1 MSAASLAHV
10 PSESRLWRYVGKLL
24 HLRWVL
30 LVNGFRRAKLRAKI
44 GMVVL
49 GLLILAGL
57 GFAFFL
63 SWLFLRF
70 LNSPQ
75 LAQFMGNFSPLLESI
90 PVLVISASAVVILF
104 TSFGVLLQA
113 LYLAGDMDFLLSAP
127 IPIRAIFITKLMQA
141 ILPNLGLVLLFG
153 LPVLYGLGVSMGY
166 TLLYYPLV
174 LIVLVLMA
182 LAIGGLASL
191 LVMAVV
197 RVFPARRVAEVLGF
211 LVAIFSFIC
220 SQSGQ
225 LANYANVS
233 ADQATRLLSMT
244 ARLNTPWSPLA
255 WIGRGLVDIG
265 EGRWLSGFALFLLT
279 ILLASG
285 IFAVSLATA
294 ERLYYSGW
302 ASVQVS
308 ATRKK
313 GVPPRKITTQLER
326 APATRATPLGIL
338 LDRAIPT
345 PVRGI
350 IAKDFLM
357 LRRDLRNMSQLVTP
371 LILGILYAFML
382 IRSGGQAPAGRGEAP
397 AAFMA
402 LLQSLMTYANIALS
416 LFVGWTLLSRLAAM
430 GFSQEGKNYWMV
442 KVAPISAGRLLAAKY
457 LVAYLPTLSLVWLF
471 LLIISLL
478 QRASLGVL
486 VFGLAVVALIMAGTA
501 GINLAFGVVGANF
514 KWEDPRRIS
523 QGGIG
528 CLGAIVSLLFF
539 VVSLTLFFG
548 PTLLLGLFNAP
559 QSAGQ
564 LVGLL
569 LGGAFSLA
577 CALIPLWL
585 VRARVPRLA
594 ED

>member
-10 PSESRLWRYVGKLL
+10 PSESHLWRYVGKLL
-24 HLRWVL
+24 RLRWVL
-30 LVNGFRRAKLRAKI
+30 LINGFRRAKLRRKI

-49 GLLILAGL
+49 ALLVLAGL

-70 LNSPQ
+70 LNSPE
-75 LAQFMGNFSPLLESI
+75 LAQYMGNFSPLLESI
-90 PVLVISASAVVILF
+90 PVLVVSASAVVILF

-127 IPIRAIFITKLMQA
+127 IPIRAIFITKLLQA

-153 LPVLYGLGVSMGY
+153 LPVLYGLGVSSGY

-174 LIVLVLMA
+174 LVVLALMA

-197 RVFPARRVAEVLGF
+197 RIFPARRVAEVLGF

-225 LANYANVS
+225 LARYADVS
-233 ADQATRLLSMT
+233 TQQATRLLSLTSRM
-244 ARLNTPWSPLA
+244 NSPWSPLA

-265 EGRWLSGFALFLLT
+265 EGRWLSGGALLLLT
-279 ILLASG
+279 ILVASG
-285 IFAVSLATA
+285 IFALSLVTA

-308 ATRKK
+308 PHRKAAPRPARTATTR
-313 GVPPRKITTQLER
+313 E
-326 APATRATPLGIL
+326 APYSTLVSQV
-338 LDRAIPT
+338 IPA

-350 IAKDFLM
+350 IGKDFLM
-357 LRRDLRNMSQLVTP
+357 LRRDLRSMSQLVTP
-371 LILGILYAFML
+371 LILGVLYAFML
-382 IRSGGQAPAGRGEAP
+382 IRNGGRAPAGQGEAP
-397 AAFMA
+397 EAFMA
-402 LLQSLMTYANIALS
+402 ALQNLMVYANIALS
-416 LFVGWTLLSRLAAM
+416 LFVGWTLLSRLATM
-430 GFSQEGKNYWMV
+430 GFSQEGKNYWML
-442 KVAPISAGRLLAAKY
+442 KVAPISTGRLLASKY
-457 LVAYLPTLSLVWLF
+457 LVAYLPTLGLVWLF

-478 QRASLGVL
+478 QHTGLGTL
-486 VFGLAVVALIMAGTA
+486 LFGLAVVALIMAGTA

-523 QGGIG
+523 QGSAG
-528 CLGAIVSLLFF
+528 CLGAIASIVYFIFSLA
-539 VVSLTLFFG
+539 LFFG
-548 PTLLLGLFNAP
+548 PTLLLRLLNLP

-564 LVGLL
+564 LAGLMF
-569 LGGAFSLA
+569 GGAFSLA
-577 CALIPLWL
+577 CAFIPLWL
-585 VRARVPRLA
+585 VRLRVARLA
-594 ED
+594 EE